1 MKRSR
6 TVFETRSSLLGR
18 IRVIDQGAE
27 RRLMV
32 SGETL
37 SVYPLNGDWSR
48 VRREYW
54 WRAVAAVDLPP
65 TPTVLLLGLGGGTQ
79 VHVLEQVRRPR
90 QLTIIERD
98 PTILR
103 IAQRWFGL
111 PARGGIEFL
120 CGDAEVIA
128 PWLARAQ
135 RRFDFVMED
144 VGYAE
149 DVARS
154 LPLARVLAR
163 LVSPRGVLVINRHRR
178 GDAHRLADALRALF
192 AEVWLRRVR
201 REAENV
207 LVCCARPR
215 RSDAS
220 GSPSGLAG
228 QRTRRRL

>member
-1 MKRSR
+1 MKQSR

-18 IRVIDQGAE
+18 IRVIDHGAE

-32 SGETL
+32 SGDTL

-54 WRAVAAVDLPP
+54 WHAVAAADLPAAP
-65 TPTVLLLGLGGGTQ
+65 AVLLVGLGGGTQ
-79 VHVLEQVRRPR
+79 VHVLEQVTRPR
-90 QLTIIERD
+90 QLTVIERD
-98 PTILR
+98 SEILK

-111 PARGGIEFL
+111 DARGGIEFL
-120 CGDAEVIA
+120 CGDVGVIA
-128 PWLARAQ
+128 PWLARAR

-144 VGYAE
+144 VAYAQ

-154 LPLARVLAR
+154 LPLARLLAG

-178 GDAHRLADALRALF
+178 GDAYRLADALRAIF
-192 AEVWLRRVR
+192 EDVWLRRVR

-207 LVCCARPR
+207 LVCCARPLRSPAFR
-215 RSDAS
+215 RS
-220 GSPSGLAG
+220 SGLAG
-228 QRTRRRL
+228 QRPRSGL